1 MSKVLRKVPSG
12 IRIAAMCLLALT
24 ALFPFF
30 WMVSTSLKPESAVFQ
45 FPPQLIPREPTLD
58 SYRAVFQAQYLSM
71 TRALLNS
78 LFIAVLS
85 TAGALFTASLAAFS
99 FAKID
104 FRGKQWLFMVLLS
117 TMMIPGQITLIPMF
131 LTFKTLGWIDTYLPL
146 IIPGVLVYPYGVFLL
161 RQFYASIPDAYVD
174 SGRIDGAG
182 LPRIWAQIV
191 MPLALPAMASLTLFK
206 FMGSWNAF
214 LGPMIYLN
222 SSSKFTVPLVI
233 RSFKTD
239 YNVQWNLLLA
249 ASCVAVVPIMVLY
262 LFTQRFFVDGIMI
275 GGIKG

>member
-1 MSKVLRKVPSG
+1 MHKIAKQIPGYLR
-12 IRIAAMCLLALT
+12 ILFMCALAVT

-30 WMVSTSLKPESAVFQ
+30 WMVSTSLKPESEVFV
-45 FPPQLIPREPTLD
+45 FPPQLIPKAITFEN
-58 SYRAVFQAQYLSM
+58 YRSVFEAQFLSM
-71 TRALLNS
+71 TRALGNS
-78 LFIAVLS
+78 LFIAVTS
-85 TAGALFTASLAAFS
+85 TAGALLTASLAAFS
-99 FAKID
+99 FAKIN
-104 FRGKQWLFMVLLS
+104 FRGKGWLFMVMLS

-131 LTFKTLGWIDTYLPL
+131 LTFKTLGWIDSYKPL
-146 IIPGVLVYPYGVFLL
+146 IVPGILVYPYGVFLL

-174 SGRIDGAG
+174 SGRIDGAS
-182 LPRIWAQIV
+182 LPRIWAKIV

-222 SSSKFTVPLVI
+222 TSTKFTVPLVI

-239 YNVQWNLLLA
+239 YNVQWGLLLA
-249 ASCVAVVPIMVLY
+249 ASCTAVVPIMVLY